1 MNRDLRDYETV
12 TEFVEHVRAD
22 KSALRALDEA
32 ALSGELAQMQKVRE
46 VFSALKQQHLPTS

>member
-1 MNRDLRDYETV
+1 MKRDLRDYETV
-12 TEFVEHVRAD
+12 TEFVEAVRSD

-46 VFSALKQQHLPTS
+46 AMSALKSQRMPTS